1 MFHLNRRSFP
11 SGKRVSA
18 FTLIELLVVIAII
31 AILAAILF
39 PVFAQARE
47 KARAVSCLSN
57 MKQIGTAELMYVQD
71 YDETFSGAFK
81 QQVNGDTST
90 RVHWPELAY
99 PYTKNYG
106 IFLCPNLKSHM
117 ENDRLNT
124 ANGVFYN
131 PNIAGGC
138 KKNPKTPCGVDYAY
152 NCIIAPSDGAC
163 CKAIGSP
170 TTNDGDGA
178 PIAGVTVPADTI
190 LLTEGRYQ
198 DNNWTGGN
206 VDVPAGTY
214 YGDKWAP
221 SVDGWRTDPNRS
233 NFNKLHTGGANILW
247 YDGHAKFRQKSTRP
261 TGLYPQ
267 GSPIDWY
274 LVKPSPE

>member
-1 MFHLNRRSFP
+1 
-11 SGKRVSA
+11 
-18 FTLIELLVVIAII
+18 
-31 AILAAILF
+31 
-39 PVFAQARE
+39 
-47 KARAVSCLSN
+47 

-71 YDETFSGAFK
+71 YDETYSGAFK
-81 QQVNGDTST
+81 QPGNSNEI
-90 RVHWPELAY
+90 RVHWPQLIF
-99 PYTKNYG
+99 PYVKNYQV
-106 IFLCPNLKSHM
+106 FLCPNLKAHM
-117 ENDRLNT
+117 QNDGLARDPAIALN
-124 ANGVFYN
+124 
-131 PNIAGGC
+131 PDIAGGC
-138 KKNPKTPCGVDYAY
+138 KKSPQTPCGVDYSY

-163 CKAIGSP
+163 CKAIGAP

-178 PIAGVTVPADTI
+178 PSALVTSPAETI

-233 NFNKLHTGGANILW
+233 NFNKLHNDGANILW
-247 YDGHAKFRQKSTRP
+247 YDGHVKFRKKSTRP